1 MSEKTI
7 KKTVSITLP
16 MEVYVR
22 LKQCAD
28 EDTRTLTSEIRQIL
42 KGYLEYLDRG
52 GVSWC
57 SDWHNRGIE
66 QYE

>member
-1 MSEKTI
+1 MYEKPI
-7 KKTVSITLP
+7 KKTVSVTLP
-16 MEVYVR
+16 VEVYDR
-22 LKQCAD
+22 LKQCAE
-28 EDTRTLTSEIRQIL
+28 EDTRTLTGEIRQIL

>member
-1 MSEKTI
+1 MKEKPI

-22 LKQCAD
+22 LKQCAA

-57 SDWHNRGIE
+57 SDWHNRVIE